1 MSPYLPQVLVNMILE
16 YDGRIKY
23 EYTKGDYYNGK
34 YVNIISKNDPR
45 YNMLDKVVSKKK
57 EIITSPI
64 SDELY
69 FNMVIAFF
77 MAHPFFLRPVNQEMS
92 NGLTEITTIAIAIKS
107 TCSLIHLT
115 SPNK

>member
-1 MSPYLPQVLVNMILE
+1 MILE

-57 EIITSPI
+57 EIIASTDI
-64 SDELY
+64 THDNAGFY
-69 FNMVIAFF
+69 FDIVLNTKICMLLCYDYNWSIPNTF
-77 MAHPFFLRPVNQEMS
+77 
-92 NGLTEITTIAIAIKS
+92 EICVTVFKHEFTQTRTII
-107 TCSLIHLT
+107 T
-115 SPNK
+115 